1 MVSNS
6 SRFLLLAI
14 AIAIL
19 SGSQGA
25 NILGLFASLSPSHLI
40 IQMSAAKILAEKGH
54 NVTVVT
60 SLKPVVTHKNI
71 NLIQVPLSQEEKQQ
85 MSDTIGKMSQSDN
98 SNMALSLLRMMGQ
111 MEFMFRKNAETLMD
125 DRVKDLYLNKDNKF
139 DLVLSGYFMNDFQLG
154 FAKKVKAPVIVLAT
168 MPPNQMLNPLIGNPL
183 EVAYVPSIN
192 DSVEKGKGL
201 TFRQRLTS
209 YVTSVSFALFQYLT
223 ERRNRKLFK

>member
-1 MVSNS
+1 MVGKS

-139 DLVLSGYFMNDFQLG
+139 DLVLSGYLHFSLLLKRYN
-154 FAKKVKAPVIVLAT
+154 
-168 MPPNQMLNPLIGNPL
+168 
-183 EVAYVPSIN
+183 
-192 DSVEKGKGL
+192 
-201 TFRQRLTS
+201 
-209 YVTSVSFALFQYLT
+209 
-223 ERRNRKLFK
+223 